1 MVQLIQMID
10 AISRQRRMDVLFLAI
25 LDGAGRPTRDHPALR
40 EAKDWLTAEGFA
52 WQICG
57 AFQQGWIYLGD
68 GKRVIFIDTPYLPGS
83 DTLARLEARFEMADG
98 TPRNPGLV
106 LTVLTLAE
114 AMTNAA
120 QDEPGFWDNI

>member
-25 LDGAGRPTRDHPALR
+25 LDGAGRPARDHPALS
-40 EAKDWLTAEGFA
+40 EATGWLTAEGFA